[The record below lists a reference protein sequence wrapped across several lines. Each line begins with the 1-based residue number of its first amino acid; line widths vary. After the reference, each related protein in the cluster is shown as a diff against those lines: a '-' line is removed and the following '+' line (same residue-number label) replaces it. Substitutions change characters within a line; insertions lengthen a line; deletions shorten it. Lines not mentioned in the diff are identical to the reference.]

1 MSVCAHHT
9 SRAWGAP
16 PPPASH
22 SLLRGTGFFSLVRP
36 VRGFPSEKPGLPVS
50 ARLGAPVPA
59 PQRRSAPVLLMLGAG
74 GRPRSLSHPSRFV
87 SQRTSWALH
96 PVCFLLRLLQFHP
109 PFPSHP
115 SLLTT
120 PNLPPLHVE
129 GESFHPHFSAKANRA
144 WGRRVGR
151 GSRRSVPSGSPLF
164 SHPARS
170 VRKHTHTHTHTHTHV
185 CAPAASSHTHAHTL
199 THARVRAG
207 CSSPQTRGDRPRDSP
222 ICPPGLRAGGAP
234 LLNRSWG
241 GQDTWGLPESP
252 GQSRERAQGGK

>member
-16 PPPASH
+16 PPASH
-22 SLLRGTGFFSLVRP
+22 LLLRGTGFFSLVRP
-36 VRGFPSEKPGLPVS
+36 VRGFPSEKPGRPAS
-50 ARLGAPVPA
+50 ARLGAPAPA
-59 PQRRSAPVLLMLGAG
+59 PRRRSAPVLPLLGAG
-74 GRPRSLSHPSRFV
+74 GGPRSLSRPSRFV
-87 SQRTSWALH
+87 SPRTSWALH

-115 SLLTT
+115 RLLTT

-170 VRKHTHTHTHTHTHV
+170 VRKHTLTHT
-185 CAPAASSHTHAHTL
+185 
-199 THARVRAG
+199 RVRAG
-207 CSSPQTRGDRPRDSP
+207 CFESHTCTHTHARTCARR
-222 ICPPGLRAGGAP
+222 
-234 LLNRSWG
+234 LL
-241 GQDTWGLPESP
+241 ESP
-252 GQSRERAQGGK
+252 DARGSPAGLSHLPAWSSGSRCPIT

>member
-16 PPPASH
+16 PPASH
-22 SLLRGTGFFSLVRP
+22 LLLRGTGFFSLVRP
-36 VRGFPSEKPGLPVS
+36 VRGFPSEKPGRPAS
-50 ARLGAPVPA
+50 ARLGAPAPA
-59 PQRRSAPVLLMLGAG
+59 PQRRSAPVLLLLGAG
-74 GRPRSLSHPSRFV
+74 GGPRSLSRPSRFV

-170 VRKHTHTHTHTHTHV
+170 VRKHTLTHTRV
-185 CAPAASSHTHAHTL
+185 RAGCFESHTCTL

-222 ICPPGLRAGGAP
+222 ICPPGLRARGAP

-241 GQDTWGLPESP
+241 GQDAWGLPESP
-252 GQSRERAQGGK
+252 GQSRERGRGGK